1 MTKDELTDILSL
13 CKLEEIDETT
23 GEYAV
28 WVNVRGC

>member
-1 MTKDELTDILSL
+1 MTEDELNDLLAL
-13 CKLEEIDETT
+13 CKPEETGGTT

>member
-1 MTKDELTDILSL
+1 MTEDELDDLLAL
-13 CKLEEIDETT
+13 CKLEEIDGTT